1 MTLTEHRLSLPTQA
15 DKNPKTSHWD
25 SSWWFRIKESLLVKL
40 LGGWPGLL
48 GGNTL
53 RRILYPTIFAGMGQ
67 SVYIEKSVELLGAS
81 NIEIGDSVRISYNAN
96 IDAQGQNNRV
106 ILGSSVFI
114 SPSVK
119 IVGLDNTTIEIGDR
133 TFINAEAWINGSGHI
148 KIGQDCLIGPR
159 VALIAVN
166 HIFADATRRINVQGH
181 TAKGITIEDDCWL
194 AYGVTVVDGVRIG
207 QGSVIGAGAV
217 VTKDIPPY
225 SIAVGV
231 PAKVIGQRTG
241 LETHEL
247 EEITSKA
254 V

>member
-1 MTLTEHRLSLPTQA
+1 MTLTEHKIGLPTHLPK
-15 DKNPKTSHWD
+15 DTKTSH
-25 SSWWFRIKESLLVKL
+25 SALSYWFRLKESLLMKIL
-40 LGGWPGLL
+40 GRLPGILGGT
-48 GGNTL
+48 TL
-53 RRILYPTIFAGMGQ
+53 RRLLYPTIFSRMGK
-67 SVYIEKSVELLGAS
+67 SVYIEKGVELLGVS

-106 ILGSSVFI
+106 VLGSSVFI

-181 TAKGITIEDDCWL
+181 TAKGITIGDDCWL
-194 AYGVTVVDGVRIG
+194 AYGVTVVDGVTIG

-241 LETHEL
+241 LESQEL
-247 EEITSKA
+247 EGTISQA